1 MEEQLIA
8 DLRGTTALAAKVA
21 VFNGRPAIDW
31 VRRPDLA
38 GLPAITLQRVSTDR
52 LYTQDGPVEL
62 TGARVQFD
70 CWAGTY
76 GEARNAFRAL
86 LDKMESGGTGW
97 KAFLDTE
104 RDADA
109 EDLDGGQ
116 RVFRVS
122 ADFNIWYKD

>member
-31 VRRPDLA
+31 VSRPDLA
-38 GLPAITLQRVSTDR
+38 GLPAITLQRISTDR
-52 LYTQDGPVEL
+52 LYSHSGPVSL

-70 CWAGTY
+70 CWGATY
-76 GEARNAFRAL
+76 GAARNAFRAL
-86 LDKMESGGTGW
+86 QTKLEAGGTGW
-97 KAFLDTE
+97 RAFLDTE
-104 RDADA
+104 RDAGA

-122 ADFNIWYKD
+122 GDFNIWYKE

>member
-1 MEEQLIA
+1 MEEQLIT
-8 DLRGTTALAAKVA
+8 DLRGTTALAATLA
-21 VFNGRPAIDW
+21 VFNGRAAIDW
-31 VRRPDLA
+31 VQRPDLA
-38 GLPAITLQRVSTDR
+38 GLPAITLQRISTDR
-52 LYTQDGPVEL
+52 IYSHEGPVDL

-70 CWAGTY
+70 CWGATY
-76 GEARNAFRAL
+76 GAARTAFRAL
-86 LDKMESGGTGW
+86 LTKMETGGTGW

-104 RDADA
+104 RDAGA